1 MAATRGTTTCMLSNY
16 EELVKTLDNI
26 AGVDAE
32 KVIKK
37 CTSDAK
43 SRAQAWVSA
52 AVCEVYAIKKAD
64 VKAALDGKGKGGGQ
78 LKVEGNL
85 VESVVLTYK
94 GRVLTPTHFKM
105 KPTQRKPKPYR
116 VSQEVFKGQRK
127 NLPAGVFLA
136 SSGGEGSTQI
146 PFQRE
151 SESRYPIKSI
161 KTWARLDDV
170 IDHVYRFK
178 NGKGLKVSFT
188 CVDSG
193 GHFTQEVYA
202 ECKARQNKRVL
213 SLDGYR
219 MLSKR
224 TAPPHRRA
232 ARLLSEHSHRPRSR
246 VSVQKSDPLRK
257 TSSPT
262 PRTACRSLSEVMSTC
277 SSTD

>member
-1 MAATRGTTTCMLSNY
+1 MGATRGTSTCMLANY
-16 EELVKTLDNI
+16 ESLVKTLDNI

-37 CTSDAK
+37 CTADAK

-64 VKAALDGKGKGGGQ
+64 VKAALEGKGKGNGQ
-78 LKVEGNL
+78 LKIEGNL

-105 KPTQRKPKPYR
+105 KPAQRKPKPYR

-151 SESRYPIKSI
+151 SSERYPIKSI
-161 KTWARLDDV
+161 KT
-170 IDHVYRFK
+170 
-178 NGKGLKVSFT
+178 
-188 CVDSG
+188 
-193 GHFTQEVYA
+193 
-202 ECKARQNKRVL
+202 L
-213 SLDGYR
+213 SVPQ
-219 MLSKR
+219 MI
-224 TAPPHRRA
+224 
-232 ARLLSEHSHRPRSR
+232 
-246 VSVQKSDPLRK
+246 
-257 TSSPT
+257 
-262 PRTACRSLSEVMSTC
+262 
-277 SSTD
+277 

>member
-116 VSQEVFKGQRK
+116 VSQEVFKGQQVSK
-127 NLPAGVFLA
+127 LLLDGVQVGAG
-136 SSGGEGSTQI
+136 I
-146 PFQRE
+146 
-151 SESRYPIKSI
+151 
-161 KTWARLDDV
+161 
-170 IDHVYRFK
+170 
-178 NGKGLKVSFT
+178 
-188 CVDSG
+188 
-193 GHFTQEVYA
+193 GHFRKFHSVAPLRT
-202 ECKARQNKRVL
+202 VL
-213 SLDGYR
+213 SVL
-219 MLSKR
+219 
-224 TAPPHRRA
+224 
-232 ARLLSEHSHRPRSR
+232 
-246 VSVQKSDPLRK
+246 
-257 TSSPT
+257 
-262 PRTACRSLSEVMSTC
+262 
-277 SSTD
+277 

>member
-136 SSGGEGSTQI
+136 SSGGE
-146 PFQRE
+146 
-151 SESRYPIKSI
+151 SI
-161 KTWARLDDV
+161 KTLSV
-170 IDHVYRFK
+170 PQMIENEKVQPLIQQNIDE
-178 NGKGLKVSFT
+178 G
-188 CVDSG
+188 
-193 GHFTQEVYA
+193 
-202 ECKARQNKRVL
+202 
-213 SLDGYR
+213 
-219 MLSKR
+219 LSKR
-224 TAPPHRRA
+224 LENHVKQMLAKA
-232 ARLLSEHSHRPRSR
+232 
-246 VSVQKSDPLRK
+246 QG
-257 TSSPT
+257 
-262 PRTACRSLSEVMSTC
+262 
-277 SSTD
+277 

>member
-161 KTWARLDDV
+161 KALSV
-170 IDHVYRFK
+170 PQMIENEKVQPLIQQNIDE
-178 NGKGLKVSFT
+178 G
-188 CVDSG
+188 
-193 GHFTQEVYA
+193 
-202 ECKARQNKRVL
+202 
-213 SLDGYR
+213 
-219 MLSKR
+219 LSKR
-224 TAPPHRRA
+224 LENHVKQMLAKA
-232 ARLLSEHSHRPRSR
+232 
-246 VSVQKSDPLRK
+246 QG
-257 TSSPT
+257 
-262 PRTACRSLSEVMSTC
+262 
-277 SSTD
+277 

>member
-1 MAATRGTTTCMLSNY
+1 MATTRGTTTCMLSNY

-116 VSQEVFKGQRK
+116 VRKYSRARGRTCRPAYSLPAQEVRA
-127 NLPAGVFLA
+127 LH
-136 SSGGEGSTQI
+136 
-146 PFQRE
+146 RYH
-151 SESRYPIKSI
+151 SR
-161 KTWARLDDV
+161 
-170 IDHVYRFK
+170 
-178 NGKGLKVSFT
+178 GK
-188 CVDSG
+188 
-193 GHFTQEVYA
+193 A
-202 ECKARQNKRVL
+202 KAATL
-213 SLDGYR
+213 S
-219 MLSKR
+219 
-224 TAPPHRRA
+224 RA
-232 ARLLSEHSHRPRSR
+232 
-246 VSVQKSDPLRK
+246 
-257 TSSPT
+257 
-262 PRTACRSLSEVMSTC
+262 
-277 SSTD
+277 

>member
-43 SRAQAWVSA
+43 SRAQVWVSA
-52 AVCEVYAIKKAD
+52 AVCEVYAI
-64 VKAALDGKGKGGGQ
+64 
-78 LKVEGNL
+78 L

-161 KTWARLDDV
+161 KTLSV
-170 IDHVYRFK
+170 PQMIENEKVQPLIQQNIDE
-178 NGKGLKVSFT
+178 G
-188 CVDSG
+188 
-193 GHFTQEVYA
+193 
-202 ECKARQNKRVL
+202 
-213 SLDGYR
+213 
-219 MLSKR
+219 LSKR
-224 TAPPHRRA
+224 LENHVKQMLTKA
-232 ARLLSEHSHRPRSR
+232 
-246 VSVQKSDPLRK
+246 QG
-257 TSSPT
+257 
-262 PRTACRSLSEVMSTC
+262 
-277 SSTD
+277 

>member
-16 EELVKTLDNI
+16 EELVKALDNI

-85 VESVVLTYK
+85 VKSVVLTYK

-127 NLPAGVFLA
+127 NLPAGVFL
-136 SSGGEGSTQI
+136 GS
-146 PFQRE
+146 
-151 SESRYPIKSI
+151 
-161 KTWARLDDV
+161 
-170 IDHVYRFK
+170 
-178 NGKGLKVSFT
+178 
-188 CVDSG
+188 
-193 GHFTQEVYA
+193 
-202 ECKARQNKRVL
+202 
-213 SLDGYR
+213 
-219 MLSKR
+219 
-224 TAPPHRRA
+224 
-232 ARLLSEHSHRPRSR
+232 
-246 VSVQKSDPLRK
+246 
-257 TSSPT
+257 
-262 PRTACRSLSEVMSTC
+262 
-277 SSTD
+277 